1 MTYLTYLSR
10 NKLFAIVNVAG
21 LSISLMFVLLITNMT
36 VRQLTVD
43 DNQPDKERTYMFSNE
58 KYVAGHYRYGL
69 EIESHLPFVEDWCA
83 ASSQFHVS
91 ADYDGKRFDMKTYL
105 VKKNFFTFFSGFKIF
120 DGTAKDALVGDDNV
134 VLTRKAA
141 IKLFGTDRNVVGKV
155 IRREYFEERSMVVTA
170 VIEDIDNSI
179 FLDDTEMF
187 LPFEQMNDFNPS
199 AAIDNVSVSNAASAL
214 LFFRFTE
221 GAAPNANEEGLVKK
235 MKEFAWNYTNDHTK
249 RAFFIPMKD
258 FYFSKGEFFLNFSHY
273 NFTVILVFMI
283 VGIIILLMAVFNYV
297 GMSVAQTS
305 YRAKEMATR
314 RLLGSSK
321 QSIFWRMIGESSIM
335 VTCSFFIA
343 LLLALAVEPYAMDL
357 LQLKMDIAGD
367 MSPLYV
373 AVCLLF
379 ILLLSFVSGFAPAS
393 ILSSYNPLDVVKGSF
408 RRKTKMF
415 WLRLLGMF
423 QSGLCI
429 GLLACVGYLGVKIY
443 RVLHTPL
450 GYEYGNVLLYQ
461 SYGELQGMLSFRG
474 EALKLPFVKHVSF
487 SQGTPYDG
495 GNNSTVFYQDGDS
508 TVGIPFRVFT
518 VDSAF
523 LDIYHIKILED
534 LHNGAPLFSEAA
546 LEATKKISDGNYI
559 RGDGWSIPIG
569 GSFKNFTANSVLDYG
584 GVPQPLVINI
594 APTDSLYPWII
605 SVEVDDGD
613 LKNFRHTL
621 DRLYVEMTHATD
633 ASSDWYDDLMMDEYA
648 TYTTMEKVI
657 VIFTLVALLISL
669 LGLMAMNIYFIT
681 QRKRDIAVRKVF
693 GSSAFAEQVTLV
705 KFSFVSLLFSLL
717 IAVPL
722 MLFGFKQID
731 EVLSIEGAFPFW
743 VPFAAFAIV
752 AFITAVSVILIS
764 YKAANENPVENL
776 KTE

>member
-21 LSISLMFVLLITNMT
+21 LSISLMFVLLIANMT

-43 DNQPDKERTYMFSNE
+43 DNQPDKERTYIFSNE
-58 KYVAGHYRYGL
+58 KYAAGHYRYGL
-69 EIESHLPFVEDWCA
+69 ELESCLPFVEDWCA
-83 ASSQFHVS
+83 VSNRFHVTTGYN
-91 ADYDGKRFDMKTYL
+91 DKQFEMKAHL
-105 VKKNFFTFFSGFKIF
+105 VKKNFFEFFSGFKML
-120 DGTAKDALVGDDNV
+120 DGTAKDALAGDDNV
-134 VLTRKAA
+134 VLTRSGA
-141 IKLFGTDRNVVGKV
+141 IKLFGTDHNVVGKV
-155 IRREYFEERSMVVTA
+155 IRREHDEERNMVVTA
-170 VIEDIDNSI
+170 VVEDIDNSI
-179 FLDDTEMF
+179 FRDDTEMF

-199 AAIDNVSVSNAASAL
+199 CAIDNVSMDNAASAL

-221 GAAPNANEEGLVKK
+221 GANPNADEEGLVKM
-235 MKEFAWNYTNDHTK
+235 MKEFAWNYTNDLQK
-249 RAFFIPMKD
+249 RAFFMPMKD
-258 FYFSKGEFFLNFSHY
+258 FYFSTGEFFLDFAHY
-273 NFTVILVFMI
+273 NFTIILVFMI
-283 VGIIILLMAVFNYV
+283 VGIIILLMSVFNYV

-321 QSIFWRMIGESSIM
+321 QSIFWRMIGESAMM
-335 VTCSFFIA
+335 VTCSFLIA
-343 LLLALAVEPYAMDL
+343 FLLALAVEPYAIDL
-357 LQLKMDIAGD
+357 LQLKMDIAD
-367 MSPLYV
+367 DVSPLYV
-373 AVCLLF
+373 AMCLLF
-379 ILLLSFVSGFAPAS
+379 ILLLSFVSGFVPAS
-393 ILSSYNPLDVVKGSF
+393 MLSSYNPLDVVKGTF

-415 WLRLLGMF
+415 WLRLLGTF

-429 GLLACVGYLGVKIY
+429 GLLACVGYLGVNIY

-450 GYEYGNVLLYQ
+450 GYEYGNVLLYR
-461 SYGELQGMLSFRG
+461 SYGEHQGMLSFRE

-487 SQGTPYDG
+487 SRGTPYDG
-495 GNNSTVFYQDGDS
+495 GNNNTLFYQDGDS
-508 TVGIPFRVFT
+508 AVGIPFRVFI

-523 LDIYHIKILED
+523 LDIYHIQVQED
-534 LHNGAPLFSEAA
+534 LHNGAPLFSEKA
-546 LEATKKISDGNYI
+546 LEMTKKISDGNSA
-559 RGDGWSIPIG
+559 RGNGWNIPIG

-584 GVPQPLVINI
+584 GVPQPLLMGIVAKEDI
-594 APTDSLYPWII
+594 YPWTI
-605 SVEVDDGD
+605 SVEVGNGD
-613 LKNFRHTL
+613 LKEFRQTL
-621 DRLYVEMTHATD
+621 DRLYVEMTHATVAD
-633 ASSDWYDDLMMDEYA
+633 SNWYDDLMMDEYA

-693 GSSAFAEQVTLV
+693 GSSTFAEQMTLV

-743 VPFAAFAIV
+743 VPFAAFAVV
-752 AFITAVSVILIS
+752 AFVTAVSVILIS